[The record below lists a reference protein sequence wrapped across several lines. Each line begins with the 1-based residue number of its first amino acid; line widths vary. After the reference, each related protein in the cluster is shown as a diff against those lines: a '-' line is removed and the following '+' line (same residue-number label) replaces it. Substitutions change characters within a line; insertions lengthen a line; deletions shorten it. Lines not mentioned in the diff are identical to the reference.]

1 MSAVCLPARGLPP
14 EFQAMRQTRRK
25 PFPKYSTYGSPPWSV
40 PSWPTAARSFP
51 RDPGS
56 MRSYSNL
63 ILWRNNFAHVGNVPA
78 TATYAEVTQSYEDG
92 KFVIH
97 ALAAS
102 MVR

>member
-1 MSAVCLPARGLPP
+1 
-14 EFQAMRQTRRK
+14 
-25 PFPKYSTYGSPPWSV
+25 
-40 PSWPTAARSFP
+40 
-51 RDPGS
+51 